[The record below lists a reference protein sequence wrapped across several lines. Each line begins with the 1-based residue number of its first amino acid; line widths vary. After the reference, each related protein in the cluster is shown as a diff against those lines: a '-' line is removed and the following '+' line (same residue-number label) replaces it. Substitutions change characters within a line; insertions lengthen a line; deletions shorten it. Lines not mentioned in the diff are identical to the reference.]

1 MASQP
6 IASKI
11 ITELPPIIAE
21 HIDAVN
27 AHDTDRIMSTFAADA
42 YVNDNRREIW
52 GADAIR
58 KLMENEFVNFKV
70 TMEVQG
76 IVDHYGDI
84 IVTAKYDGT
93 YDTTD
98 LPDEVVMS
106 NYFSIR
112 DGKIVGLTVILN
124 QPSPY

>member
-1 MASQP
+1 MTIADTRKEPAMSSQP

-27 AHDTDRIMSTFAADA
+27 AHDTDRIMRTFAADA

-70 TMEVQG
+70 T
-76 IVDHYGDI
+76 I
-84 IVTAKYDGT
+84 
-93 YDTTD
+93 
-98 LPDEVVMS
+98 S
-106 NYFSIR
+106 NGESM
-112 DGKIVGLTVILN
+112 
-124 QPSPY
+124 QP

>member
-1 MASQP
+1 MPSQP
-6 IASKI
+6 LASKI
-11 ITELPPIIAE
+11 ITEPPPIIAE

-27 AHDTDRIMSTFAADA
+27 AHDTDRIMRTFAADA

>member
-1 MASQP
+1 MPSQP
-6 IASKI
+6 IASEI

-27 AHDTDRIMSTFAADA
+27 AHDTDRIMRTFAPDA

-58 KLMENEFVNFKV
+58 KLMENEFVNFNV
-70 TMEVQG
+70 TMDVQG

-93 YDTTD
+93 YPTTD
-98 LPDEVVMS
+98 MPDEVVMS

>member
-1 MASQP
+1 MRTS
-6 IASKI
+6 
-11 ITELPPIIAE
+11 
-21 HIDAVN
+21 
-27 AHDTDRIMSTFAADA
+27 AADA

-84 IVTAKYDGT
+84 IVAMVSHECPCIS
-93 YDTTD
+93 TD
-98 LPDEVVMS
+98 ASAEPPMTPAVLLAPTLRCGRATSQVA
-106 NYFSIR
+106 
-112 DGKIVGLTVILN
+112 G
-124 QPSPY
+124 